1 MGAGLEYV
9 LSICYLGNGIVL
21 AGTGVSTGDG
31 DIYRSTDFGI
41 TWSPIE
47 MGAGLE
53 YVMSLCYLGNGIVLA
68 GSGVGTGDGDIYR
81 SAVASVADPVVI
93 PQQCKVV
100 TVSTTGTIANTTGL
114 EVITGAGTI
123 TRTLPAANA
132 LGVGNCYK
140 IVVKNMSSTAC
151 TLSRGGANLLIG
163 FAGVTNITSV
173 PLAVG
178 QSVILESNSA
188 DTWFIIG

>member
-1 MGAGLEYV
+1 MGAGLEQV
-9 LSICYLGNGIVL
+9 ISICYLGNGIVL
-21 AGTGVSTGDG
+21 AGTGS
-31 DIYRSTDFGI
+31 S
-41 TWSPIE
+41 
-47 MGAGLE
+47 
-53 YVMSLCYLGNGIVLA
+53 
-68 GSGVGTGDGDIYR
+68 TGDGDIYR

-93 PQQCKVV
+93 PQQCKAV
-100 TVSTTGTIANTTGL
+100 TVSITGTIANTTGL

-132 LGVGNCYK
+132 RGAGNCYK

-163 FAGVTNITSV
+163 FSGVTNITSV
-173 PLAVG
+173 PIAVG
-178 QSVILESNSA
+178 QSIIFESNSA